1 MHSERRAEPDG
12 YDFVVIGG
20 GSAGTAAAA
29 EAVKLG
35 HERVLLVNDRELGGL
50 CILAGCVPTKTL
62 LHSAERLLDL
72 HGAQRLGIDAPVV
85 GVRLDALQERRR
97 ALVERF
103 KGANGRSVA
112 NAGYEIAAGRACF
125 ESHDV
130 VCITGVDG
138 SERRV
143 SARAFL
149 VATGSRAV
157 RPALPGLAGTPYWT
171 SDEALSVEHVP
182 ATLAIVGGGAV
193 ALEFATF
200 FAALGTRVT
209 LLSRSP
215 LLGGDERLASVLAKN
230 LTDSGVC
237 VETGAEVTNVAH
249 DGERFE
255 VEWFRGD
262 GRENVRTERLLIA
275 TGRAPALEGLRLDV
289 AGVEVEVVDGRPIL
303 DEHLCGTN
311 GRVFFAGDASGEH
324 LVLHLAN
331 EQGRHVAR
339 NLARHARE
347 TRLARWQERVP
358 LQVVFTHP
366 PYAACGV
373 SAQAA
378 RAAGLDVVTASRD
391 LSNLGRGIVM
401 DVPPGG
407 GYVELV
413 AERPSSRL
421 LGCTIVGPRAD
432 DLVHVVALALHMGAS
447 ARDLLAAP
455 WYHPTLSEVFLE
467 LAREIALAC
476 EQPLAA
482 IHVG

>member
-1 MHSERRAEPDG
+1 MNGTAARGEYE
-12 YDFVVIGG
+12 FVVIGG

-50 CILAGCVPTKTL
+50 CILAGCMPTKTL
-62 LHSAERLLDL
+62 LHSAEQLLDL
-72 HGAQRLGIDAPVV
+72 HGAQRLGIDAPIV
-85 GVRLDALQERRR
+85 GVRLEALQERRR

-103 KGANGRSVA
+103 RGAKERSVA
-112 NAGYEIAAGRACF
+112 KAGYEVAAGRARF

-157 RPALPGLAGTPYWT
+157 RPELPGLAGTPYWT
-171 SDEALSVEHVP
+171 SDEALTVEYVP

-200 FAALGTRVT
+200 FAALGTKVT
-209 LLSRSP
+209 LLSRSA
-215 LLGGDERLASVLAKN
+215 LLGADERLDTVLAKN
-230 LTDSGVC
+230 LEGSGVC
-237 VETGAEVTNVAH
+237 VETGAEVTNIAH

-255 VEWFRGD
+255 LEWFQDDR
-262 GRENVRTERLLIA
+262 REYVRTERLLIA
-275 TGRAPALEGLRLDV
+275 TGREPALAGLGLDV
-289 AGVEVEVVDGRPIL
+289 AGVEIREGRPVL
-303 DEHLCGTN
+303 DEHLCSTN

-358 LQVVFTHP
+358 LQAVFAHP
-366 PYAACGV
+366 PYAACGIT
-373 SAQAA
+373 AQAA

-391 LSNLGRGIVM
+391 LANVGRGIVM

-407 GYVELV
+407 GFVELV

-482 IHVG
+482 AHVG